1 MKYLSIIVPVYNV
14 EKYIRECIGSI
25 FCQGL
30 EDEFFEVIIVNDGSK
45 DNSID
50 LISDYNNQHS
60 NIQIVD
66 QENQGLSEAR
76 NNGLRKATGEYVLF
90 LDSDDLLVKG
100 SLKSL
105 MDCMINSM
113 ADMAMA
119 NFVKLNDDQ
128 IDSFVHKV
136 VPVSSANPIEMKGE
150 EALVKFFNPREC
162 FVWRTIYRRQFL
174 LDSGIKFIPGIYFED
189 VPFTTECY
197 LKAKKCISLPI
208 PFYIYRQRPNSIVS
222 SVNKKK
228 VSDFNVIIEYLWH
241 LKEKLSMT
249 DSQLLKLND
258 TIFVT
263 FSVEMWYLTSE
274 KEVYTFRKEI
284 VRDLKKRVPDLRFIN
299 GRKQRLT
306 SFLFKYVPYQ
316 YLWLRSVS

>member
-136 VPVSSANPIEMKGE
+136 VPVSSANPIEMNGE

-284 VRDLKKRVPDLRFIN
+284 VRDLKKRVPDLRFTN